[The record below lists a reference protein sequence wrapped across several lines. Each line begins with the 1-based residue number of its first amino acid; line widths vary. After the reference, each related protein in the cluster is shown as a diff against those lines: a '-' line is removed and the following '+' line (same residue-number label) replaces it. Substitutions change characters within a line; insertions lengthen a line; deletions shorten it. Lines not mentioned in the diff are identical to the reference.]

1 MAMYAVYCPPDVAPT
16 EAPEALRFVPE
27 RPSLWALLVPPL
39 WLVAHRLW
47 VGLAVWLATVVALW
61 AVTRGLDPTPA
72 FLVRALAW
80 LWFAVAARD
89 IEQAALDRAG
99 WTLVA
104 VIHAPSRAAA
114 EMRYFATALIDAA
127 PAAATPH
134 PGRRPVAGAGVV
146 GFEAFGGAR
155 R

>member
-16 EAPEALRFVPE
+16 DAPDALRFVAE

-39 WLVAHRLW
+39 WLMAHRLW
-47 VGLAVWLATVVALW
+47 AGLIVWLAAAAALW
-61 AVTRGLDPTPA
+61 AVTRGLDPAPA
-72 FLVRALAW
+72 GIIRALGW
-80 LWFAVAARD
+80 LWFAAAARD
-89 IEQAALDRAG
+89 IEQATLDRAG

-104 VIHAPSRAAA
+104 IVSARSRAAA
-114 EMRYFATALIDAA
+114 EIRYFTTAAVDMA
-127 PAAATPH
+127 PVTPG
-134 PGRRPVAGAGVV
+134 PSSGRRPVAGAGVV